1 MQARGRVVHCGDALQ
16 RASLGRHQAE
26 LRMPSRRD
34 FHRLSIAAAMAA
46 LPAGAGAQNAPP
58 AGIAAPPGR
67 RAEPAATLRPELY
80 GTHGMVAAGR
90 QHTVEAGTRILAA
103 GGNAFD
109 AGVAAVFAAAVT
121 EISHFG
127 LGGEAPAIVFQA
139 ATGKVTVISGQGTA
153 PQAATPGHFL
163 SGGVIPGNGPNAGTV
178 PAVVDAMALMLQNFG
193 TRSLGEVLEP
203 AIQLADGF
211 PMYAAVR
218 NALLIYRQHTE
229 RWEWSRRTYYAGGRV
244 PEIGEIFRQPNL
256 AGTLRAIAAAE
267 RAASKKGADRVK
279 AIEAG
284 RDAFY
289 KGDVGRRIA
298 AAVKQDGGLLSF
310 DDLANYRGRLEAP
323 VSTRFQDHDIHKAG
337 FWSQGPAL
345 LLTLNILEA
354 AGIDRMRHG
363 SEQYLHTLVEA
374 IKLAF
379 DDRNAWFGDPL
390 FADVPAEGLL
400 SKSYAA
406 ERAFQ
411 ILPQASLEHRYG
423 NPYAH
428 QRGLQRPGTAYL
440 PRRLRVPGDPASD
453 TTAIEVVDAS
463 GNLFSCTPSSGWL
476 IGGAYIAGD
485 TGVPLSNRL
494 TVFDLDP
501 SSPNVLA
508 GGKRP
513 RTTLTPTIVT
523 RGGKPFLAV
532 GTPGGDTQDQHIAQ
546 TLLNIILGNQNLQ
559 QALESP
565 RVESMHFHQS
575 FEDKRDEP
583 GMLVMESRIPSS
595 TIAAMM
601 GRGHR
606 VNLVSNYGIGTAGV
620 AVGVDP
626 RFGTLRG
633 GADIRGERQ
642 VFGW

>member
-1 MQARGRVVHCGDALQ
+1 
-16 RASLGRHQAE
+16 
-26 LRMPSRRD
+26 MPSRRD
-34 FHRLSIAAAMAA
+34 FHRLSAAAALA
-46 LPAGAGAQNAPP
+46 SLPAGVFAQAAPP
-58 AGIAAPPGR
+58 ASIAAPAAR
-67 RAEPAATLRPELY
+67 RVEEVPSLRPELY
-80 GTHGMVAAGR
+80 GTHGIVAAGS
-90 QHTVEAGTRILAA
+90 QYAVEAGMRILAA

-127 LGGEAPAIVFQA
+127 LGGEAPAIAYHA
-139 ATGKVTVISGQGTA
+139 ASGKVTVICGQGTA
-153 PQAATPGHFL
+153 PKAATPAHFAAE
-163 SGGVIPGNGPNAGTV
+163 GIIPGNGPNAGTV
-178 PAVVDAMALMLQNFG
+178 PAVVDAMALALQNFG
-193 TRSLGEVLEP
+193 TLSLARVLEP

-211 PMYAAVR
+211 PMYETVR
-218 NALLIYRQHTE
+218 NALLVYRPHTE
-229 RWEWSRRTYYAGGRV
+229 RWEWSRRTYYPQGRV
-244 PEIGEIFRQPNL
+244 PDPGEIFRQPNL
-256 AGTLRAIAAAE
+256 AATLRAIASSEGVAA
-267 RAASKKGADRVK
+267 KKGADRVK

-289 KGDVGRRIA
+289 KGDVARRIA
-298 AAVKQDGGLLSF
+298 AAVKADGGLLSYE
-310 DDLANYRGRLEAP
+310 DLAGYRGSLEAP
-323 VSTRFQDHDIHKAG
+323 VSTRFRDHDIHKAG

-345 LLTLNILEA
+345 LMTLNILEA
-354 AGIDRMRHG
+354 AGIERMRRG
-363 SEQYLHTLVEA
+363 SEQYLHTLAEA

-406 ERAFQ
+406 ERAFL
-411 ILPQASLEHRYG
+411 IGAQASREHRYG
-423 NPYAH
+423 NPHAH
-428 QRGLQRPGTAYL
+428 QRGPRRSATAFV
-440 PRRLRVPGDPASD
+440 PRRLAGRGDPASD
-453 TTAIEVVDAS
+453 TTAIEVVDAA

-476 IGGAYIAGD
+476 IGGAYLAGD

-501 SSPNVLA
+501 ASPNVLA

-532 GTPGGDTQDQHIAQ
+532 GTPGGDSQDQHIAQ
-546 TLLNIILGNQNLQ
+546 TLLNVLLGQQNLQ
-559 QALESP
+559 QALEAP

-575 FEDKRDEP
+575 FEDKRDLP
-583 GMLVMESRIPSS
+583 GVLLVENRIPST
-595 TIAAMM
+595 TIAALMN
-601 GRGHR
+601 RGHR
-606 VNLVSNYGIGTAGV
+606 VSVVGDYDIGTAGV

-626 RFGTLRG
+626 VSGTLRG

-642 VFGW
+642 IFGW